1 LNLLPVCEYAKENK
15 MKKILISYFSR
26 TGKTQQ
32 MAEYIAEGLRIGGQ
46 DVDIKKI
53 SDIKNEKQLAGYDGY
68 IFGAPTYHRALPGS
82 VETFLFLAQKANL
95 AGKVGGAFG
104 SYTHSGDAPKM
115 IFDTMEFV
123 YKMNVVSL
131 GPFNMLE
138 HLVDTREGLKS
149 CQDYGK
155 AVAEMLGS

>member
-1 LNLLPVCEYAKENK
+1 V
-15 MKKILISYFSR
+15 KKVLISYFSR

-32 MAEYIAEGLRIGGQ
+32 MAEYIAEGVRVSGH
-46 DVDIKKI
+46 DAEIKKI
-53 SDIKNEKQLAGYDGY
+53 SEIKNEKELAGYDGY
-68 IFGAPTYHRALPGS
+68 VFGSPTYHRAMPGL
-82 VETFLFLAQKANL
+82 VETFLFLVQKANL

-123 YKMNVVSL
+123 YKMNVVDLGSL
-131 GPFNMLE
+131 NLLE
-138 HLVDTREGLKS
+138 HVLETREGLKA

-155 AVAEMLGS
+155 AIGEKLGSQ

>member
-1 LNLLPVCEYAKENK
+1 V
-15 MKKILISYFSR
+15 KKVLISYFSR

-32 MAEYIAEGLRIGGQ
+32 MAEYIAEGVRISGH
-46 DVDIKKI
+46 DAEIRKI
-53 SDIKNEKQLAGYDGY
+53 SEIKNEKELTGYDGY
-68 IFGAPTYHRALPGS
+68 VFGSPTYHRAMPGL

-123 YKMNVVSL
+123 YKMNVVDLGSL
-131 GPFNMLE
+131 NLLE
-138 HLVDTREGLKS
+138 HVLETREGLKA

-155 AVAEMLGS
+155 AIGEKLGSQ

>member
-1 LNLLPVCEYAKENK
+1 
-15 MKKILISYFSR
+15 MKKVLISYFSR
-26 TGKTQQ
+26 TGKTEQ
-32 MAEYIAEGLRIGGQ
+32 MAQYIAEGLRIRGQ
-46 DVDIKKI
+46 EVEIKKI
-53 SDIKNEKQLAGYDGY
+53 SDIKSEKELAGYDGY
-68 IFGAPTYHRALPGS
+68 VFGAPTYHRAMPGL
-82 VETFLFLAQKANL
+82 VESFLFLAQKANL

-123 YKMNVVSL
+123 YKMKVVNL
-131 GPFNMLE
+131 GSFNLLE

-155 AVAEMLGS
+155 AIGEMLGA

>member
-1 LNLLPVCEYAKENK
+1 
-15 MKKILISYFSR
+15 MKKALVCYFSR

-32 MAEYIAEGLRIGGQ
+32 MAEYIAEGVRISGHN
-46 DVDIKKI
+46 VDLKKI
-53 SDIKNEKQLAGYDGY
+53 SDIKSEKDLAGYDAY
-68 IFGAPTYHRALPGS
+68 AFGSPTYHRAMPGL

-123 YKMNVVSL
+123 YKMKVLDL
-131 GPFNMLE
+131 GSFNLLE
-138 HLVDTREGLKS
+138 HVLDTREGLKAFH
-149 CQDYGK
+149 DYGK
-155 AVAEMLGS
+155 AIGEKMSD